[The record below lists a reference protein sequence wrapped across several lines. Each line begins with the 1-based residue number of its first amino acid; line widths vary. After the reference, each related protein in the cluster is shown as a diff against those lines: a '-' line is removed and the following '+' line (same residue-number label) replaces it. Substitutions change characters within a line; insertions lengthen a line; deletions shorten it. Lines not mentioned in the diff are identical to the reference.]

1 MGRKHKSYI
10 KEWREHRGYT
20 QEQLLGRLAELAG
33 DPQPNDEALVI
44 PRSGAS
50 LSRIEN
56 GHQNFKIALLEA
68 LAEALDVEE
77 SGWLLDRNP
86 LKAGEIVEFSEFLE
100 RLDEKQRAR
109 ALAVLQAMFV
119 VDAG

>member
-10 KEWREHRGYT
+10 REWREHRGYT
-20 QEQLLGRLAELAG
+20 QEQLLGRLAEIAG
-33 DPQPNDEALVI
+33 DSRLNDEALAI

-77 SGWLLDRNP
+77 PGWLLDRNP
-86 LKAGEIVEFSEFLE
+86 LKAGEVVQFSEFAA
-100 RLDEKQRAR
+100 RLDEAQRAR
-109 ALAVLQAMFV
+109 ALAVLKAMFV
-119 VDAG
+119 EAG